1 MSNEFRNIWV
11 IANALKQPVHDS
23 LLYTAEYP
31 HTISFCCR
39 KQMQIDSFM
48 ELPKEKRPPKSIWNE
63 PDKLEDWFDRVFD
76 REKQTEFKLN
86 IDDIE
91 G

>member
-1 MSNEFRNIWV
+1 MGNEFRNVWV
-11 IANALKQPVHDS
+11 IANALKQPIHPS

-48 ELPKEKRPPKSIWNE
+48 ELPKEKRPPKSIWNDS
-63 PDKLEDWFDRVFD
+63 DKLENWFDRVFE
-76 REKQTEFKLN
+76 RGESANLEFD
-86 IDDIE
+86 ISEIE

>member
-1 MSNEFRNIWV
+1 
-11 IANALKQPVHDS
+11 
-23 LLYTAEYP
+23 
-31 HTISFCCR
+31 
-39 KQMQIDSFM
+39 MQIDSFM

-63 PDKLEDWFDRVFD
+63 PDKLENWFDRVFK
-76 REKQTEFKLN
+76 RGEKANLEFD

>member
-1 MSNEFRNIWV
+1 MGNDFRNIWV
-11 IANALKQPVHDS
+11 IANTLKQPLHPS
-23 LLYTAEYP
+23 LQYTSEYP

-48 ELPKEKRPPKSIWNE
+48 ELPKEKRPPKNIWNDAE
-63 PDKLEDWFDRVFD
+63 KLDNWFDRVFD
-76 REKQTEFKLN
+76 RKKSQTLEFD
-86 IDDIE
+86 ISEIE